1 MPGASQAIATTVNIP
16 IIHQLTQVNL
26 VVTMTLPTLAQAG
39 LTGAALLL
47 PLVNLLGASTAATQA
62 LVGQARSNGQVYAV
76 IPVQMKA
83 VTEPVVSLSINGG
96 RRTPILVDTGSSGL
110 LVTSD
115 SVDMTNLG
123 APVGTGDVIFS
134 GDLSKTFHY
143 TTYRTTVDFGG
154 GVVTAPTEVNIVDD
168 EWTDPDT
175 GVVYYD
181 ADAFRDFLEPAGVVG
196 ILGAGANTYGPGP
209 SVPMTA
215 LPGELGDGFLL
226 NQSLFLGL
234 GGVMILGPNPLP
246 NRVVVPG
253 APDAYVQVSINDG
266 PKRDVDAIID
276 SGGVYGTLPE
286 YLIGGASSVPA
297 GTKISV
303 YTADGQTLLYSYTV
317 LSSNAA
323 PTVVPDDFL
332 MNTGYMPFQ
341 QGPVYIDYSYPGR
354 IGSTNFV
361 YA

>member
-1 MPGASQAIATTVNIP
+1 VASIAPQLFLAQASWALTAWEQNMPGASQAIATTVNIP

-26 VVTMTLPTLAQAG
+26 VVTMTLPALAQAG
-39 LTGAALLL
+39 LAGAALLL

-115 SVDMTNLG
+115 SVDMENLG

-154 GVVTAPTEVNIVDD
+154 GVMTAPTEVNIVDD
-168 EWTDPDT
+168 TWTDPDT

-181 ADAFRDFLEPAGVVG
+181 AAALMLAGKPFKKQAAIAKLLASEAAMDNARDGTQIHGGYGFMNDYPVARHYRDSKILE
-196 ILGAGANTYGPGP
+196 I
-209 SVPMTA
+209 
-215 LPGELGDGFLL
+215 GEGTTEVQLMLIAREI
-226 NQSLFLGL
+226 GL
-234 GGVMILGPNPLP
+234 
-246 NRVVVPG
+246 
-253 APDAYVQVSINDG
+253 D
-266 PKRDVDAIID
+266 
-276 SGGVYGTLPE
+276 
-286 YLIGGASSVPA
+286 
-297 GTKISV
+297 
-303 YTADGQTLLYSYTV
+303 
-317 LSSNAA
+317 
-323 PTVVPDDFL
+323 
-332 MNTGYMPFQ
+332 
-341 QGPVYIDYSYPGR
+341 
-354 IGSTNFV
+354 
-361 YA
+361 